1 MELKRQIT
9 HCKNCGAPA
18 ISELCSYCKKPT
30 EIQKTLGLEYPTI
43 ECKEVHMNIKHVES
57 QRLFSILLGALSIL
71 ILIIALKEKYVG
83 LGIFSTVL
91 GIISSKI
98 YINAIKK
105 IKKYVLIK
113 QKGKEIE
120 AVVKGFINDTDCVTG
135 YKIVIVKLLLETNEG
150 KKYILYELDDPSNN
164 YKIND
169 KIKLRVYKDM
179 FHIVDCRRESIDL
192 Y

>member
-1 MELKRQIT
+1 M
-9 HCKNCGAPA
+9 
-18 ISELCSYCKKPT
+18 
-30 EIQKTLGLEYPTI
+30 
-43 ECKEVHMNIKHVES
+43 
-57 QRLFSILLGALSIL
+57 FSILVEALSIT

-105 IKKYVLIK
+105 TKKYVLIK

-120 AVVKGFINDTDCVTG
+120 AVVKGFINDIDCVTG

-150 KKYILYELDDPSNN
+150 KKYILYELDDPRNN
-164 YKIND
+164 YKINY
-169 KIKLRVYKDM
+169 I
-179 FHIVDCRRESIDL
+179 I
-192 Y
+192 